1 MMVWMEETAK
11 LKVHLWVRHDKLCW
25 VRGEV
30 AWIQEGGGGGNNTAS
45 RLMLQRPEWPSMPL
59 KLSLTK
65 N

>member
-25 VRGEV
+25 VGGGSLDPGRGE
-30 AWIQEGGGGGNNTAS
+30 GGNNTAS